1 MIEQD
6 YRPSISFPPPP
17 EFLKVDRSTMAQLVV
32 ETELCKLVLSRV
44 LEVIRQ
50 REVLPF
56 TISTRRSAKAQIIEM
71 ELVALPQRPALA
83 ILQDLRRLSNV
94 RGARFLLP
102 ADHEAAP
109 AVSAKV

>member
-1 MIEQD
+1 MFGQD
-6 YRPSISFPPPP
+6 YKPSISFPEPP
-17 EFLKVDRSTMAQLVV
+17 ELPKIDRGDMAQLIV

-50 REVLPF
+50 RDVLPF

-83 ILQDLRRLSNV
+83 VLQDLRRLSNV

-109 AVSAKV
+109 AVSAKA